1 MYKIPNILFVLVFI
15 GSSHAHAGIALGVQK
30 AWNTK
35 ESNVVIT
42 GGYMLQSSRRDWEYY
57 EGGVVVL
64 PGSRSGL
71 LNSDVGKYSRQYQ
84 NSAYGVYGGY
94 YVYLMSIL
102 RPGILVG
109 TTIRDNVVYASDD
122 AALRGAWIEAYSDF
136 RFDYYVAFSVQV
148 GLFSFILS
156 NYGIGGGLNYMF

>member
-1 MYKIPNILFVLVFI
+1 MTFLWRLSLFVVAFAY
-15 GSSHAHAGIALGVQK
+15 SSYAGISLGVQK

-35 ESNVVIT
+35 DNDVVLT
-42 GGYMLQSSRRDWEYY
+42 GGYMLQSSRRSWEYY

-64 PGSRSGL
+64 PGSRSGV
-71 LNSDVGKYSRQYQ
+71 LNRDVGKYSRQYR

-94 YVYLMSIL
+94 YVYLMSIF

-109 TTIRDNVVYASDD
+109 TTIRDNVVYSSND
-122 AALRGAWIEAYSDF
+122 AALRGAWIETYSDF
-136 RFDYYVAFSVQV
+136 NVDYYVAFSVQV
-148 GLFSFILS
+148 GIFSFILS